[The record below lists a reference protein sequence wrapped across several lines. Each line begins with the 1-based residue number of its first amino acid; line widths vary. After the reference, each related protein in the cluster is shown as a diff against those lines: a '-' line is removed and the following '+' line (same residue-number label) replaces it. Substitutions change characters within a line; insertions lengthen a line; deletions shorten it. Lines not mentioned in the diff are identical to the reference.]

1 VEDTDR
7 QYDHLYQDDCVA
19 VIAII
24 LGHVNLCACL
34 CLIYSA
40 FSRWRASSLSISTR
54 IPLYFSILE
63 VCQSFNIGGISNS
76 ILYLM
81 NEGIPSHDNLR
92 PISERIHTTITT
104 KIERLSTFNT
114 STLSIS
120 PKSITVPMAVF
131 IPSIF
136 NPDNPTFGCDSIYGI
151 NLNIDDYNEKQ
162 QQSDRDKKN
171 RYLSDTDSS
180 IQTDTSDIEEE
191 IYLAIRR

>member
-1 VEDTDR
+1 
-7 QYDHLYQDDCVA
+7 
-19 VIAII
+19 
-24 LGHVNLCACL
+24 
-34 CLIYSA
+34 
-40 FSRWRASSLSISTR
+40 
-54 IPLYFSILE
+54 
-63 VCQSFNIGGISNS
+63 
-76 ILYLM
+76 M
-81 NEGIPSHDNLR
+81 NEGLRGHGNLH

-136 NPDNPTFGCDSIYGI
+136 SPDNPTFSCDSIYGI
-151 NLNIDDYNEKQ
+151 NLNIDDYNEKSCEKQ
-162 QQSDRDKKN
+162 QQSDRDRKN
-171 RYLSDTDSS
+171 RYLSDNDSS